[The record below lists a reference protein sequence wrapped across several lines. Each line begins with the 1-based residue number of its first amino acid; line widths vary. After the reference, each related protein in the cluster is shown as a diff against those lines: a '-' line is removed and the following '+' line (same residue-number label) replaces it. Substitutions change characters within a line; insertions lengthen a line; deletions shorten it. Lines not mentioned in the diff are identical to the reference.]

1 MTLHVLGG
9 GSIGLLYASSMR
21 LVAKSTT
28 SRKKLPVCL
37 LLKSRHDNKVNS
49 YNNNHACLADK
60 EISCSGLASTQ
71 TEGKENK
78 KFAFVE
84 LEDINGYK
92 HFQDIPCEIIDNN
105 CTTTANDSEQQD
117 IKNILLTTKAPD
129 AVKAIESVYKR
140 FNSQV
145 NLVVM
150 TNGSLGVVDEIKTSL
165 KENGMEGK
173 VNIIFASSTHGAMRG
188 NDMQC
193 KGSTCRHGD
202 ALAFKVVHTGQG
214 QTFLEDNA
222 NSNSNSNNN
231 SNHSDSIQNALEN
244 AWEAAGLK
252 VSTMSSE
259 QMYIMNWKKLAAN
272 CAINPLTALRDCT
285 NGNLLSRRIER
296 PRYEDTI
303 GNVAVAIDYQH
314 PLFLYKI
321 IREVS
326 DVALAEIEANN
337 CMSKEAR
344 KSLSYTALADF
355 VENVIRQTSRNK
367 SSMLQDV
374 IANRYPTEIMY
385 LNGYVSRIGR
395 EVHGLDVQTNDSVTK
410 MVENLTNPK
419 LRKNSEEL

>member
-1 MTLHVLGG
+1 MTFHVLGG

-21 LVAKSTT
+21 LAKS
-28 SRKKLPVCL
+28 KLPVCL
-37 LLKSRHDNKVNS
+37 LLKSRHDNKVNF
-49 YNNNHACLADK
+49 YNNNHALDSAD
-60 EISCSGLASTQ
+60 SGLSAKQS
-71 TEGKENK
+71 EGKEFK
-78 KFAFVE
+78 MFAFVQ
-84 LEDINGYK
+84 LEDIHGSK
-92 HFQDIPCEIIDNN
+92 HVQDIPCEIIDNS
-105 CTTTANDSEQQD
+105 NDSEPQD
-117 IKNILLTTKAPD
+117 IKNIILTTKAPD
-129 AVKAIESVYKR
+129 AVRAIESVYKR

-150 TNGSLGVVDEIKTSL
+150 TNGSLGVVDEIKRSL

-173 VNIIFASSTHGAMRG
+173 VNIIFASSTHGAMRV
-188 NDMQC
+188 NDM
-193 KGSTCRHGD
+193 KFEGSRHGD
-202 ALAFKVVHTGQG
+202 ALAFKVKHTGRG

-222 NSNSNSNNN
+222 NSN
-231 SNHSDSIQNALEN
+231 HSDSIQSILKN
-244 AWEAAGLK
+244 AWEAAGLN

-259 QMYIMNWKKLAAN
+259 RMYIMNWKKLAAN
-272 CAINPLTALRDCT
+272 CAINPLTALRNCT
-285 NGNLLSRRIER
+285 NGKLLSSRIER

-303 GNVAVAIDYQH
+303 GNVTIDYQH

-326 DVALAEIEANN
+326 GVALAEIEANN
-337 CMSKEAR
+337 CMSDEAR

-395 EVHGLDVQTNDSVTK
+395 EIHGLDVQTNDSVTK
-410 MVENLTNPK
+410 MVENLTHPK
-419 LRKNSEEL
+419 LHSEEL

>member
-21 LVAKSTT
+21 LAKS
-28 SRKKLPVCL
+28 KLPVCL
-37 LLKSRHDNKVNS
+37 LLKSRHDNKVNF
-49 YNNNHACLADK
+49 YNNNHALDTD
-60 EISCSGLASTQ
+60 ISCSGLSAAQS
-71 TEGKENK
+71 EGKEVK
-78 KFAFVE
+78 KIVFVE
-84 LEDINGYK
+84 LEDINGSK
-92 HFQDIPCEIIDNN
+92 HFQDIPCEIIDNS
-105 CTTTANDSEQQD
+105 NDSEQQG
-117 IKNILLTTKAPD
+117 IENILLTTKAPD

-150 TNGSLGVVDEIKTSL
+150 TNGSLGVVDEIKRSL

-188 NDMQC
+188 NDM
-193 KGSTCRHGD
+193 KFEGSRHGD

-214 QTFLEDNA
+214 QTFLEDN
-222 NSNSNSNNN
+222 NN
-231 SNHSDSIQNALEN
+231 SNHSDFSIQIALKN
-244 AWEAAGLK
+244 AWEAAGLN

-272 CAINPLTALRDCT
+272 CAINPLTALRNCT
-285 NGNLLSRRIER
+285 NGNLLSSRIER

-303 GNVAVAIDYQH
+303 GNIAIDYQH

-326 DVALAEIEANN
+326 DVALAEMKANK
-337 CMSKEAR
+337 CMSDETR

-355 VENVIRQTSRNK
+355 VENVIRQTSKNK

-385 LNGYVSRIGR
+385 LNGYVSKIGR